1 MSKQAIVSD
10 EREELERDLNFTEPT
25 YEDVLNVSGKNL
37 NISTRKS
44 RAYNLGYWGYFV
56 SKKGGNCV
64 VTKQLLSWESWKSS
78 SLLNSIVAETFSV
91 EGDVVGLQEE
101 TQTAEPD
108 VTLLSTWLE
117 IYQFQLCLHPI

>member
-1 MSKQAIVSD
+1 MRPFPDNFVLYTPAIEIIVSKQAIVSD

-56 SKKGGNCV
+56 SKRV
-64 VTKQLLSWESWKSS
+64 VT
-78 SLLNSIVAETFSV
+78 VR
-91 EGDVVGLQEE
+91 
-101 TQTAEPD
+101 
-108 VTLLSTWLE
+108 
-117 IYQFQLCLHPI
+117 